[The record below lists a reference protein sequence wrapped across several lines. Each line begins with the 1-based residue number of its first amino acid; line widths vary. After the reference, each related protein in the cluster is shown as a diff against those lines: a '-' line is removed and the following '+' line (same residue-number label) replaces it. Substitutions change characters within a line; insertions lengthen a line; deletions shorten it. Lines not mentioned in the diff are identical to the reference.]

1 PANRRESKGSVDH
14 SATKTNDQKQRA
26 PIKGASP
33 LRLLHKQ
40 KPQPVAAVRGASAD
54 GSIALLGDGDGHA
67 VHVVGHGDLA
77 GQTGI
82 VLEGISTGHQL
93 VFVFVALAGFF
104 EPATFDVHVTGGA
117 GTHAAAHCLDVAVTV
132 VTQRFHQG
140 FAAFCI
146 QGGNVSGQIGDLN
159 IGHGPYSYAS

>member
-1 PANRRESKGSVDH
+1 TPQVASQILQVRKWVWTGSLFDAAFDVLFMQAPSVPANRRESKGSVDH

-82 VLEGISTGHQL
+82 VLERIRAGHQL

-117 GTHAAAHCLDVAVTV
+117 GTH
-132 VTQRFHQG
+132 
-140 FAAFCI
+140 
-146 QGGNVSGQIGDLN
+146 
-159 IGHGPYSYAS
+159 